1 MKNRMPKYLGEWG
14 FKPTQKKGD
23 RCVRGG
29 WCFVCRSVKRYWFIY
44 ETLLEK
50 SVFLEGEF

>member
-1 MKNRMPKYLGEWG
+1 MPERINEYG
-14 FKPTQKKGD
+14 FKPTQEKGD

-29 WCFVCRSVKRYWFIY
+29 WCFVCVDVKKYWFLYI
-44 ETLLEK
+44 TKLEK

>member
-1 MKNRMPKYLGEWG
+1 MPKYISEYSL
-14 FKPTQKKGD
+14 KPTQSIGD

-29 WCFVCRSVKRYWFIY
+29 WCFICINVTKIWFVY
-44 ETLLEK
+44 RTTLEK

>member
-1 MKNRMPKYLGEWG
+1 MKAFMPKYISEYSL
-14 FKPTQKKGD
+14 KPTQSIGD

-29 WCFVCRSVKRYWFIY
+29 WCFICINVTKIWFVY
-44 ETLLEK
+44 RTTLEK